1 MLKVIVYYIIFQYLY
16 LVIFCI
22 VFIFVWLNDKQ
33 FCKIVFIGK
42 IFEKYFIK
50 YMYIIVYVYI
60 ILY

>member
-1 MLKVIVYYIIFQYLY
+1 MLKVIVYYIFFQYLY
-16 LVIFCI
+16 LVIFCV

-50 YMYIIVYVYI
+50 YMYKY
-60 ILY
+60 

>member
-33 FCKIVFIGK
+33 FSKFVFIGK

-50 YMYIIVYVYI
+50 YMYKY
-60 ILY
+60 